1 MVTSMR
7 TELGELVRRAR
18 LHLQLTPQALA
29 RRLGYRNLNKGARR
43 VERLERTGIEAP
55 VFIEELVAAL
65 GCDQGQVADLTA
77 RDDVARRLAFEG
89 WLNVPQPL
97 ALYRNAV
104 GLAIGAA
111 IPDGLTEEEAIAYAI
126 NLQRKEGL
134 RMCLV
139 LDRRRSI
146 WIEEDG
152 ARHMT
157 QTTMDRPNAPFNTV
171 G

>member
-1 MVTSMR
+1 MR
-7 TELGELVRRAR
+7 TELGELIRDAR
-18 LHLQLTPQALA
+18 QHQRLTPQDLA

-43 VERLERTGIEAP
+43 LERLERTGIEVPA
-55 VFIEELVAAL
+55 FIEELAAAV
-65 GCDQGQVADLTA
+65 GCDQVQVADLTA
-77 RDDVARRLAFEG
+77 RDDVARRLAFEA
-89 WLNVPQPL
+89 WLSLPQPL

-134 RMCLV
+134 RMSLV

-152 ARHMT
+152 AHHLT
-157 QTTMDRPNAPFNTV
+157 QTTMDRPNSPFNTV

>member
-1 MVTSMR
+1 MR
-7 TELGELVRRAR
+7 TELGELIRDARQHRR
-18 LHLQLTPQALA
+18 LTPQGVA

-43 VERLERTGIEAP
+43 VERLERTGIEVPA
-55 VFIEELVAAL
+55 FIEELAAAV
-65 GCDQGQVADLTA
+65 GCDQGQVVDLTA
-77 RDDVARRLAFEG
+77 RDDVARRSAFEA

-104 GLAIGAA
+104 GLAIGA
-111 IPDGLTEEEAIAYAI
+111 PLPEGLTEEEAIAYAI

-152 ARHMT
+152 ARHLT
-157 QTTMDRPNAPFNTV
+157 QTTMDRSNSPFNTV
-171 G
+171 R

>member
-1 MVTSMR
+1 MR
-7 TELGELVRRAR
+7 TKLGELIRDAR
-18 LHLQLTPQALA
+18 QHQRLTPQEVA

-55 VFIEELVAAL
+55 TFIEELAAAV
-65 GCDQGQVADLTA
+65 GCDQVQVADLTA
-77 RDDVARRLAFEG
+77 RDDVARRLAFEA

-104 GLAIGAA
+104 GLAIGAPL
-111 IPDGLTEEEAIAYAI
+111 PDDLSEEEAIAYAI

-152 ARHMT
+152 ARHLT
-157 QTTMDRPNAPFNTV
+157 QTTMDHPNSPFNTV
-171 G
+171 V